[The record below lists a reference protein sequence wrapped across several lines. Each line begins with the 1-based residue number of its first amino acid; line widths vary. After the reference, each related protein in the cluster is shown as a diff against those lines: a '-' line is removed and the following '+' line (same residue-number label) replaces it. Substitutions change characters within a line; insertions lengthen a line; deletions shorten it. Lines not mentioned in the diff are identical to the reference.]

1 MKPTGKA
8 RNDRQFMATR
18 AVLNLPRSEAGS
30 GRRWLVLA
38 AACSGTFAGFGSV
51 VVFTFGVFMQPL
63 AKTFG
68 WSRGEISLAF
78 TLAALMVAVC
88 SPFLGR
94 LIDRYPAR
102 RIILPCTLTYALAF
116 GSLGLLTP
124 HIGHFLAVFVLLGVV
139 ANGTTQLGYA
149 RVVSAWFDR
158 SRGRALA
165 AVMAGSGAGSMIF
178 PPLAQEF
185 ITLYGWRAAYG
196 ILAGV
201 IVLLGIPLTAVFLYE
216 PQKESEPAE
225 TYDELQRKSSA
236 RAHVLRLPFVCLMT
250 ALALFS
256 LATNGI
262 TAHFP
267 LVLVGRGVTPMRAAT
282 IVSLTGS
289 MSLLS
294 RFLTGFLIDKLFAPR
309 VLVSLFVASA
319 GGVLLFTAGHSVAV
333 LCAGAVLLG
342 LGLGAESDSIP
353 YLLTRYFGLAVFSE
367 LYGYTWSVYAV
378 AGALGPLLMGGLFD
392 HTGSYRA
399 PLLVCGIVI
408 LAAACCLLFLPKY
421 GDSYHKW
428 RTIYVE
434 TGRSR
439 SDSETL

>member
-1 MKPTGKA
+1 
-8 RNDRQFMATR
+8 
-18 AVLNLPRSEAGS
+18 
-30 GRRWLVLA
+30 
-38 AACSGTFAGFGSV
+38 
-51 VVFTFGVFMQPL
+51 
-63 AKTFG
+63 
-68 WSRGEISLAF
+68 
-78 TLAALMVAVC
+78 
-88 SPFLGR
+88 
-94 LIDRYPAR
+94 
-102 RIILPCTLTYALAF
+102 
-116 GSLGLLTP
+116 
-124 HIGHFLAVFVLLGVV
+124 
-139 ANGTTQLGYA
+139 
-149 RVVSAWFDR
+149 
-158 SRGRALA
+158 
-165 AVMAGSGAGSMIF
+165 MIF

-201 IVLLGIPLTAVFLYE
+201 IVLFGIPLTAAFLYE
-216 PQKESEPAE
+216 PQKESEPAK
-225 TYDELQRKSSA
+225 TYDEPQRKSSA
-236 RAHVLRLPFVCLMT
+236 RAYVLSLPFVCLMA

-267 LVLVGRGVTPMRAAT
+267 LVLVDRGVTPMRAAT

-294 RFLTGFLIDKLFAPR
+294 RFLTGYLIDKLFAPR

-378 AGALGPLLMGGLFD
+378 AGALGPLLMGGMFD
-392 HTGSYRA
+392 HTGTYRA
-399 PLLVCGIVI
+399 PLLVCSIVI

-421 GDSYHKW
+421 GHSYHKW

-439 SDSETL
+439 PDSETL

>member
-1 MKPTGKA
+1 MKPTGRA
-8 RNDRQFMATR
+8 PNDRQFMATR
-18 AVLNLPRSEAGS
+18 AVLNLPRNKAASR
-30 GRRWLVLA
+30 RRWLVLA

-63 AKTFG
+63 TKAFG
-68 WSRGEISLAF
+68 WGRAEISLAF
-78 TLAALMVAVC
+78 TLAALTVAVC

-94 LIDRYPAR
+94 VIDRYPAR

-124 HIGHFLAVFVLLGVV
+124 HIGHLLAVFVLLGVV

-178 PPLAQEF
+178 PPLAQEL
-185 ITLYGWRAAYG
+185 ISLYGWRAAYG
-196 ILAGV
+196 MLAGL
-201 IVLLGIPLTAVFLYE
+201 IVLFGIPLTAAFLYE

-225 TYDELQRKSSA
+225 TSREPGAKA
-236 RAHVLRLPFVCLMT
+236 RASAHLLSLPFVCLMT

-267 LVLVGRGVTPMRAAT
+267 LVLVDRGVTPMRAAT
-282 IVSLTGS
+282 IVSLTGL

-294 RFLTGFLIDKLFAPR
+294 RFLTGYLIDRLFAPR
-309 VLVSLFVASA
+309 VLLSLFAASA
-319 GGVLLFTAGHSVAV
+319 GGVLLFVAGHSVAV

-378 AGALGPLLMGGLFD
+378 AGALGPLLMGGMFD
-392 HTGSYRA
+392 HTGTYRA
-399 PLLVCGIVI
+399 PLLACSGAI

-421 GDSYHKW
+421 GDSYHRW
-428 RTIYVE
+428 GTSYVK

-439 SDSETL
+439 SDSQAL